1 MSKVDTINAL
11 LLKAESTE
19 FPEEAEALTA
29 KAMSLMTTYAISEAL
44 LEEAKS
50 DEDIR
55 EEIETRIVIVPNPYS
70 MERLTLLQQV
80 AKPMG
85 GYVYFFPQARDGMK
99 VATNSKDH
107 TTKAGVIGYAS
118 DLDRIDIMFNSLLR
132 QEVAARRYALQY
144 LEGELIGGMGRK
156 KVWNK
161 SFIRAFSYKVGI
173 RLKKI
178 MQHGIDTYKDIGS
191 VALVFQGRQDALDA
205 DIASRGFKRI
215 RGSYQ
220 DSTAGTT
227 AGYRAGDRA
236 SLSHELER

>member
-19 FPEEAEALTA
+19 FPEEAESLTA
-29 KAMSLMTTYAISEAL
+29 KAMSLMANYAISEAL
-44 LEEAKS
+44 LEEAKG

-55 EEIETRIVIVPNPYS
+55 EEIETRVVIVPNPYS

-118 DLDRIDIMFNSLLR
+118 DLDRIDIMFKSLLR
-132 QEVAARRYALQY
+132 QEVAARRYAIQY
-144 LEGELIGGMGRK
+144 EDFIGGMGKK

-173 RLKKI
+173 RLKEI
-178 MQHGIDTYKDIGS
+178 MQHGIDTHEDTGS

-205 DIASRGFKRI
+205 DIASRGFRKI
-215 RGSYQ
+215 PSSYQ
-220 DSTAGTT
+220 QSRAGTT
-227 AGYRAGDRA
+227 AGYQAGDRA
-236 SLSHELER
+236 SLSHELET

>member
-1 MSKVDTINAL
+1 MSMATKINAL

-29 KAMSLMTTYAISEAL
+29 KAMGLMTTYAINEAL
-44 LEEAKS
+44 LESAKG
-50 DEDIR
+50 DEDIK

-70 MERLTLLQQV
+70 MERLTLLQRV

-107 TTKAGVIGYAS
+107 TTKAGIIGYAS
-118 DLDRIDIMFNSLLR
+118 DLDRIGIMFNSLLR
-132 QEVAARRYALQY
+132 QEEAARKYAIRC
-144 LEGELIGGMGRK
+144 LEEEIIGGMGRK

-161 SFIRAFSYKVGI
+161 SFIRAFSYKVGT
-173 RLKKI
+173 RLKDI
-178 MQHGIDTYKDIGS
+178 MQHGIDTHEDTGS
-191 VALVFQGRQDALDA
+191 VALVFQGRQDALNA
-205 DIASRGFKRI
+205 DIESRGFTKI
-215 RGSYQ
+215 ASSYQ
-220 DSTAGTT
+220 YSKAGTT
-227 AGYRAGDRA
+227 AGHLAGDRA